1 MVNVANELKKLGIEV
16 SDEQKESLKKSM
28 GEELYSKEEMED
40 KVKKASSESE
50 QWKTRA
56 ESAEKMLEGLDG
68 KSPEDI
74 LKERDDWKRQAEDS
88 KKDYEAKIAE
98 HEKNELLKEAFAEIE
113 FTSESAKKAIMEDI
127 SKGVSVRNGK
137 LIGFSD
143 LIEEAKKTDANAFVN
158 KQNQQTPH
166 AYFTK
171 PNENNSGGDKPTTRE
186 SILSIKDRSERQK
199 AIAENISL
207 FQQ

>member
-127 SKGVSVRNGK
+127 SESVSVKNGK

-158 KQNQQTPH
+158 KQNPPQAH
-166 AYFTK
+166 FTK

>member
-1 MVNVANELKKLGIEV
+1 MVNVAKELKKLGIEI

-98 HEKNELLKEAFAEIE
+98 HEKDELLKEAFAEIE
-113 FTSESAKKAIMEDI
+113 FTSESAKKAIMKDI
-127 SKGVSVRNGK
+127 SESVSVRNGK

-158 KQNQQTPH
+158 KQTPP
-166 AYFTK
+166 ARFTK
-171 PNENNSGGDKPTTRE
+171 PNENDPGGDKPTTRE

>member
-1 MVNVANELKKLGIEV
+1 MVNVVNELKKLGIEV

-28 GEELYSKEEMED
+28 GEELYSKKEMED
-40 KVKKASSESE
+40 KVNKASSESE

-113 FTSESAKKAIMEDI
+113 FTSESAKKAIMKDI
-127 SKGVSVRNGK
+127 SESVSVKNGK

-158 KQNQQTPH
+158 KQNPK

>member
-50 QWKTRA
+50 QWKNRA
-56 ESAEKMLEGLDG
+56 ESAEKMLKGLDG
-68 KSPEDI
+68 KSPEEI

-143 LIEEAKKTDANAFVN
+143 LIEEAKNTDANAFVN
-158 KQNQQTPH
+158 KQTPP
-166 AYFTK
+166 ARFTK
-171 PNENNSGGDKPTTRE
+171 PNENNPGGDKHATRE

>member
-28 GEELYSKEEMED
+28 GEELYSKKEMED
-40 KVKKASSESE
+40 KVNKASSESE

-56 ESAEKMLEGLDG
+56 ESAERMLEGLDG

-74 LKERDDWKRQAEDS
+74 LRERDDWKRQAEDS

-98 HEKNELLKEAFAEIE
+98 HEKDELLKEAFAEIE
-113 FTSESAKKAIMEDI
+113 FTSESAKKAIMKDI
-127 SKGVSVRNGK
+127 SESVSVRNGK

>member
-50 QWKTRA
+50 QWKNRA

-113 FTSESAKKAIMEDI
+113 FTSGSAKKAIMEDI

-158 KQNQQTPH
+158 KQTPP
-166 AYFTK
+166 ARFTK
-171 PNENNSGGDKPTTRE
+171 PNENDPGGDKHATRE

>member
-28 GEELYSKEEMED
+28 GEELYSKKEMED
-40 KVKKASSESE
+40 KVNKASSESE

-127 SKGVSVRNGK
+127 SESVSVKNGK

-158 KQNQQTPH
+158 KQNHSQAH
-166 AYFTK
+166 FTK
-171 PNENNSGGDKPTTRE
+171 PNENNSGGDKPATRE

>member
-28 GEELYSKEEMED
+28 GEELYSKKEMED
-40 KVKKASSESE
+40 KVNKASSESE

-98 HEKNELLKEAFAEIE
+98 HEKDELLKEAFAEIE
-113 FTSESAKKAIMEDI
+113 FTSESAKKAIMKDI
-127 SKGVSVRNGK
+127 SESVSVKNGK

-158 KQNQQTPH
+158 KQTPP
-166 AYFTK
+166 ARFTK
-171 PNENNSGGDKPTTRE
+171 PNENDPGGDKHATRE

>member
-28 GEELYSKEEMED
+28 GEELYSKKEMED
-40 KVKKASSESE
+40 KVNKESE

-98 HEKNELLKEAFAEIE
+98 HEKDELLKEAFAEIE
-113 FTSESAKKAIMEDI
+113 FTSESVKKAIMKDI
-127 SKGVSVRNGK
+127 SESVSVKNGK

-143 LIEEAKKTDANAFVN
+143 LIEEAKKTYANAFVN
-158 KQNQQTPH
+158 KQNPP

-171 PNENNSGGDKPTTRE
+171 PNANNSGGDKPTTRE

>member
-1 MVNVANELKKLGIEV
+1 MVNVAKELKKLGIEI

-98 HEKNELLKEAFAEIE
+98 HEKDELLKEAFAEIE
-113 FTSESAKKAIMEDI
+113 FTSESAKKAIMKDI
-127 SKGVSVRNGK
+127 SESVSVKNGK

-158 KQNQQTPH
+158 KQNPK

>member
-74 LKERDDWKRQAEDS
+74 LRERDDWKRQAEDS

-98 HEKNELLKEAFAEIE
+98 HEKNELLKEAFEEIE
-113 FTSESAKKAIMEDI
+113 FTSESAKKAIMKDI
-127 SKGVSVRNGK
+127 SESVSVKNGK

-158 KQNQQTPH
+158 KQTPP
-166 AYFTK
+166 ARFTK
-171 PNENNSGGDKPTTRE
+171 PNENDPGGDKHATRE

>member
-28 GEELYSKEEMED
+28 GEELYSKKEMED
-40 KVKKASSESE
+40 KVNKASSESE

-98 HEKNELLKEAFAEIE
+98 HEKDELLKEAFAEIE
-113 FTSESAKKAIMEDI
+113 FTSESAKKAIMKDI
-127 SKGVSVRNGK
+127 SESVRNGK

-158 KQNQQTPH
+158 KQNQPTPH

>member
-1 MVNVANELKKLGIEV
+1 MVNVAKELKKLGIEI

-50 QWKTRA
+50 QWKNRA

-98 HEKNELLKEAFAEIE
+98 HEKDELLKEAFAEIE
-113 FTSESAKKAIMEDI
+113 FTSESAKKVIMKDI
-127 SKGVSVRNGK
+127 SESVSVKNGK

-158 KQNQQTPH
+158 KQNPK

-171 PNENNSGGDKPTTRE
+171 PNENNSGGDKPATRE

>member
-16 SDEQKESLKKSM
+16 SDEQKESIKKSM
-28 GEELYSKEEMED
+28 GEELYSKKEMED
-40 KVKKASSESE
+40 KVKSESE

-74 LKERDDWKRQAEDS
+74 LKERDEWKRQAEDS

-98 HEKNELLKEAFAEIE
+98 HEKDELLKEAFAEIE
-113 FTSESAKKAIMEDI
+113 FTSKSAKKAIMEDI
-127 SKGVSVRNGK
+127 SESVSVKNGK

-158 KQNQQTPH
+158 KQNPK

>member
-56 ESAEKMLEGLDG
+56 KSAEKMLEGLDG

-98 HEKNELLKEAFAEIE
+98 HEKNELLKEAFEEIE
-113 FTSESAKKAIMEDI
+113 FTSESAKKAIMKDI
-127 SKGVSVRNGK
+127 SESVSVKNGK

-158 KQNQQTPH
+158 KQTPP
-166 AYFTK
+166 ARFTK
-171 PNENNSGGDKPTTRE
+171 PNENDPGGDKHATRE

>member
-28 GEELYSKEEMED
+28 GEELYSKKEMED
-40 KVKKASSESE
+40 KVNKASSESE

-98 HEKNELLKEAFAEIE
+98 HEKDELLKEAFAEIE
-113 FTSESAKKAIMEDI
+113 FTSESAKKAIMKDI
-127 SKGVSVRNGK
+127 SESVSVRNGK

-158 KQNQQTPH
+158 KQTPP
-166 AYFTK
+166 ARFTK
-171 PNENNSGGDKPTTRE
+171 PNENDPGGDKHATRE

>member
-28 GEELYSKEEMED
+28 GEELYSKKEMED
-40 KVKKASSESE
+40 KVNKASSESE
-50 QWKTRA
+50 QWKNRA

-98 HEKNELLKEAFAEIE
+98 HEKDELLKEAFAEIE
-113 FTSESAKKAIMEDI
+113 FTSESAKKAIMKDI
-127 SKGVSVRNGK
+127 SESVSVKNGK

-158 KQNQQTPH
+158 KQNPK

-171 PNENNSGGDKPTTRE
+171 PNENNSGGDKPATRE

-207 FQQ
+207 FQ

>member
-1 MVNVANELKKLGIEV
+1 MVNVVNELKKLGIEV

-28 GEELYSKEEMED
+28 GEELYSKKEMED
-40 KVKKASSESE
+40 KVNKASSESE

-88 KKDYEAKIAE
+88 KKNYEAKIAE
-98 HEKNELLKEAFAEIE
+98 HEKDELLKEAFAEIE
-113 FTSESAKKAIMEDI
+113 FTSESAKKSIMKDI
-127 SKGVSVRNGK
+127 SESVSVKNGK

-158 KQNQQTPH
+158 KQNPK

>member
-28 GEELYSKEEMED
+28 GEELYSKKEMED
-40 KVKKASSESE
+40 KVNKASSESE

-98 HEKNELLKEAFAEIE
+98 HEKDELLKEAFAEIE
-113 FTSESAKKAIMEDI
+113 FTSESAKKAIMKDI
-127 SKGVSVRNGK
+127 SESVSVKNGK

-158 KQNQQTPH
+158 KQNPK

-171 PNENNSGGDKPTTRE
+171 PNENNSGGDKPATRE

>member
-56 ESAEKMLEGLDG
+56 EAAERMLEGLDG

-74 LKERDDWKRQAEDS
+74 LRERDDWKRQAEDS

-158 KQNQQTPH
+158 KQNTPAH
-166 AYFTK
+166 FTK
-171 PNENNSGGDKPTTRE
+171 PNENDPGGDKHATRE

>member
-1 MVNVANELKKLGIEV
+1 MVNVVNELKKLGIEV

-28 GEELYSKEEMED
+28 GEELYSKKEMED
-40 KVKKASSESE
+40 KVNKASSESE

-113 FTSESAKKAIMEDI
+113 FTSESAKKAIMKDI
-127 SKGVSVRNGK
+127 SESVSVKNGK

-158 KQNQQTPH
+158 KQTPP
-166 AYFTK
+166 ARFTK
-171 PNENNSGGDKPTTRE
+171 PNENDPGGDKHATRE

>member
-16 SDEQKESLKKSM
+16 SDEQKESIKKSM
-28 GEELYSKEEMED
+28 GEELYSKKEMED
-40 KVKKASSESE
+40 KIKSESE

>member
-40 KVKKASSESE
+40 KVKKESE

-88 KKDYEAKIAE
+88 KKI
-98 HEKNELLKEAFAEIE
+98 
-113 FTSESAKKAIMEDI
+113 
-127 SKGVSVRNGK
+127 
-137 LIGFSD
+137 
-143 LIEEAKKTDANAFVN
+143 
-158 KQNQQTPH
+158 
-166 AYFTK
+166 TK
-171 PNENNSGGDKPTTRE
+171 PKSQSMRRMN
-186 SILSIKDRSERQK
+186 
-199 AIAENISL
+199 
-207 FQQ
+207 F

>member
-1 MVNVANELKKLGIEV
+1 MVNVVNELKKLGIEV

-28 GEELYSKEEMED
+28 GEELYSKKEMED
-40 KVKKASSESE
+40 KVNKASSESE

-158 KQNQQTPH
+158 KQSPKS
-166 AYFTK
+166 YFTK
-171 PNENNSGGDKPTTRE
+171 PNNNNSGDDKPTTRE

>member
-1 MVNVANELKKLGIEV
+1 MVNVAKELKKLGIEI

-50 QWKTRA
+50 QWKNRA

-74 LKERDDWKRQAEDS
+74 LKERDDWKRKAEDS

-98 HEKNELLKEAFAEIE
+98 HEKNELLKEAFSEIE

-158 KQNQQTPH
+158 KQNPPAH
-166 AYFTK
+166 FTK
-171 PNENNSGGDKPTTRE
+171 PNANNSGGDKPTTRE

>member
-16 SDEQKESLKKSM
+16 SDEQKESIKKSM
-28 GEELYSKEEMED
+28 GEELYSKKEMED
-40 KVKKASSESE
+40 KVKSESE

-74 LKERDDWKRQAEDS
+74 LKERDDWKRKAEDS

-113 FTSESAKKAIMEDI
+113 FTSKSAQKAIMEDI

-158 KQNQQTPH
+158 KQNQPNPK

>member
-1 MVNVANELKKLGIEV
+1 MVNVAKELKKLGIEI

-50 QWKTRA
+50 QWKNRA

-113 FTSESAKKAIMEDI
+113 FTSESAKKAIMKDI
-127 SKGVSVRNGK
+127 SESVSVKNGK

-143 LIEEAKKTDANAFVN
+143 LIEEAKKTDANAFAN
-158 KQNQQTPH
+158 KQNPPAH
-166 AYFTK
+166 FTK

>member
-88 KKDYEAKIAE
+88 KKDYETKIAE

-158 KQNQQTPH
+158 KQNPPQAH
-166 AYFTK
+166 FTK
-171 PNENNSGGDKPTTRE
+171 PNANNSGDDKPTTRE

>member
-16 SDEQKESLKKSM
+16 SDEQKESIKKSM

-40 KVKKASSESE
+40 KVKKESE

-88 KKDYEAKIAE
+88 KKEYEAKIAE
-98 HEKNELLKEAFAEIE
+98 HEKSELLKEAFAEIE
-113 FTSESAKKAIMEDI
+113 FTSESAKKTIMEDI

-143 LIEEAKKTDANAFVN
+143 LLEEAKKTDANAFVN
-158 KQNQQTPH
+158 KQNQPNPK

>member
-1 MVNVANELKKLGIEV
+1 MVNVAKELKKLGIEI

-98 HEKNELLKEAFAEIE
+98 HEKDELLKEAFAEIE
-113 FTSESAKKAIMEDI
+113 FTSESAKKAIMKDI
-127 SKGVSVRNGK
+127 SESVSVKNGK

-143 LIEEAKKTDANAFVN
+143 LIEEAKKTDANAFVD
-158 KQNQQTPH
+158 KQNPK

-171 PNENNSGGDKPTTRE
+171 PNEKKSGGDKPTTRE

>member
-98 HEKNELLKEAFAEIE
+98 HEKNELLKEAFEEIE

-158 KQNQQTPH
+158 KQTPP
-166 AYFTK
+166 ARFTK
-171 PNENNSGGDKPTTRE
+171 PNENDPGGDKHATRE

>member
-40 KVKKASSESE
+40 KVKKASSESG

-56 ESAEKMLEGLDG
+56 ESAERMLEGLDG

-98 HEKNELLKEAFAEIE
+98 HEKDELLKEAFAEIE
-113 FTSESAKKAIMEDI
+113 FTSESAKKAIMKDI
-127 SKGVSVRNGK
+127 SESVSVRNGK

-143 LIEEAKKTDANAFVN
+143 LIEEAKKTDANAFAN
-158 KQNQQTPH
+158 KQNPPAH
-166 AYFTK
+166 FTK
-171 PNENNSGGDKPTTRE
+171 PNENDPGGDKHATRE

>member
-50 QWKTRA
+50 QWKIRA

-88 KKDYEAKIAE
+88 KKEYEAKIAE
-98 HEKNELLKEAFAEIE
+98 HEKSELLKEAFAEIE
-113 FTSESAKKAIMEDI
+113 FTSESAKKAIMKDI
-127 SKGVSVRNGK
+127 SESVSVKNGK

-143 LIEEAKKTDANAFVN
+143 LIEEAKKTDANAFAN
-158 KQNQQTPH
+158 KQNPPAH
-166 AYFTK
+166 FTK
-171 PNENNSGGDKPTTRE
+171 PNENDSGGDKPTTRE

>member
-28 GEELYSKEEMED
+28 GEELYSKKEMED
-40 KVKKASSESE
+40 KVNKVNKESE

-88 KKDYEAKIAE
+88 KKEYEAKIAE

-158 KQNQQTPH
+158 KQNQPNPK

>member
-1 MVNVANELKKLGIEV
+1 MVNVVNELKKLGIEV

-28 GEELYSKEEMED
+28 GEELYSKKEMED
-40 KVKKASSESE
+40 KVNKASSESE

-98 HEKNELLKEAFAEIE
+98 HEKDELLKEAFAEIE
-113 FTSESAKKAIMEDI
+113 FTSESAKKAIMKDI
-127 SKGVSVRNGK
+127 SESVSVKNGK

-158 KQNQQTPH
+158 KQNPK

>member
-1 MVNVANELKKLGIEV
+1 MVNVSNELKKLGIEV

-28 GEELYSKEEMED
+28 GEELYSKKEMED
-40 KVKKASSESE
+40 KVNKASSESE

-113 FTSESAKKAIMEDI
+113 FTSESAKKAIMKDI
-127 SKGVSVRNGK
+127 SESVSVKNGK

-158 KQNQQTPH
+158 KQTPP
-166 AYFTK
+166 ARFTK
-171 PNENNSGGDKPTTRE
+171 PNENDPGGDKHATRE

>member
-1 MVNVANELKKLGIEV
+1 MVNVSNELKKLGIEV

-28 GEELYSKEEMED
+28 GEELYSKKEMED
-40 KVKKASSESE
+40 KVNKASSESE

-98 HEKNELLKEAFAEIE
+98 HEKNELLKEAFEEIE
-113 FTSESAKKAIMEDI
+113 FTSESAKKAIMKDI
-127 SKGVSVRNGK
+127 SESVSVKNGK

-158 KQNQQTPH
+158 KQTPS
-166 AYFTK
+166 ARFTK
-171 PNENNSGGDKPTTRE
+171 PNENDPGGDKHATRE

>member
-28 GEELYSKEEMED
+28 GEELYSKKEMED
-40 KVKKASSESE
+40 KVNKASSESE

-158 KQNQQTPH
+158 KQTPH
-166 AYFTK
+166 ARFTK
-171 PNENNSGGDKPTTRE
+171 PNEHDSSGDKHATRE